1 MAKGYWIGRVDV
13 NNAEGYKPYSA
24 ANNAIFKKYGARLL
38 VRGGAFESVEGTS
51 RARNVVIEFP
61 DYATALACYRSPE
74 YQENLKI
81 RQAHAVTDLIV
92 IEGNDAPQP

>member
-13 NNAEGYKPYSA
+13 NDAEGYKPYSA

-38 VRGGAFESVEGTS
+38 VRGGPFELVEGTS

-92 IEGNDAPQP
+92 IEGNDTPQP